1 MRPWAIAAAT
11 LGTAVIITGAFWA
24 TWPVPPEVHAPLRVA
39 PERPL
44 REAAR
49 REPRAPR
56 RAEAR
61 VAAKAPRREP
71 PKPEKDPKLEPDER
85 ASARQEFREE
95 RLEDINDRLDA
106 FATDAGWSADETDEV
121 RSILIETSD
130 KITNRLAAVDRG
142 ELTWDEARRE
152 LREYRLD
159 QAEAVRRKVGE
170 DQFQSFVDAM
180 DFSRFLG
187 EQPVRG
193 RLD

>member
-11 LGTAVIITGAFWA
+11 LGTAVIVTGAFWA

-56 RAEAR
+56 RAEAPAR
-61 VAAKAPRREP
+61 VAKAP
-71 PKPEKDPKLEPDER
+71 
-85 ASARQEFREE
+85 
-95 RLEDINDRLDA
+95 
-106 FATDAGWSADETDEV
+106 
-121 RSILIETSD
+121 
-130 KITNRLAAVDRG
+130 
-142 ELTWDEARRE
+142 RRE

-159 QAEAVRRKVGE
+159 QAEAVRRRVGE

-187 EQPVRG
+187 DQPVRG